1 MKKKTPIFGYF
12 LLLFFIFVV
21 LFSLQQMFIRQI
33 SISLFYYKFGTETI
47 SEIIWAGLVLLI
59 VLLFKNKYIFTQ
71 EREDYF
77 KSFKYIVPEL
87 ILSGFFLLVSLLSI
101 VTNQGKLDFT
111 AIFNVAL
118 YCLFIGIV
126 EEFLCRGWILNE
138 FLERYSENR
147 KEICLSIFFSA
158 LIFGLIHLTNVGT
171 TASIAEV
178 LVQVMNATAGGIFLA
193 LVYYKTKN
201 IWIVVTSHAIWDFSL
216 LLGDVNT
223 LGDCVVGT
231 PSNQM
236 IMSNVIS
243 GLFLTVAYL
252 CLCYWLYC
260 QTDLYEGKEKK
271 RGYLIIIG
279 VGIYLFSLFFG
290 GAPEEGYYTC
300 PNYQFKK
307 IDENFKASYYH
318 YGKYTLEDEGL
329 ELYLDDDYN
338 LVLKNRNDDQ
348 VKLITDEFYNFLLI
362 ENSDSYSIVI
372 HKDYNVVL
380 YNTYLKSDIQDTK
393 EYLESVKESLETY
406 VTTDIDE
413 IGVLEYQNSE
423 YKYPIIKDKQY
434 NYLYFDIDKKLYMDK

>member
-21 LFSLQQMFIRQI
+21 LFTLQQIFIRQI
-33 SISLFYYKFGTETI
+33 SISLFYYKFGAETI

-71 EREDYF
+71 KREDYF
-77 KSFKYIVPEL
+77 KSFKYIAPEL
-87 ILSGFFLLVSLLSI
+87 ILSGFFLLVSILSI
-101 VTNQGKLDFT
+101 VTNQGKIDSSS
-111 AIFNVAL
+111 IFNVAL

-138 FLERYSENR
+138 FLERYSDNK
-147 KEICLSIFFSA
+147 KEIKMSIFFSA
-158 LIFGLIHLTNVGT
+158 LIFGLIHLMNVGST
-171 TASIAEV
+171 HGIAEV

-201 IWIVVTSHAIWDFSL
+201 IWVVVTSHAIWDFSL
-216 LLGDVNT
+216 LLGDVNS
-223 LGDCVVGT
+223 LGDCIVGT

-236 IMSNVIS
+236 ILSNIIS
-243 GLFLTVAYL
+243 GIFLTVAYL

-271 RGYLIIIG
+271 RNYLIIIG

-300 PNYQFKK
+300 PNYQYKR
-307 IDENFKASYYH
+307 IEDNFKASFYQYD
-318 YGKYTLEDEGL
+318 KYTLEDEGL
-329 ELYLDDDYN
+329 ELYLDAN
-338 LVLKNRNDDQ
+338 NHLVLKNKNNDK
-348 VKLITDEFYNFLLI
+348 VELLTDNFYNFLLI
-362 ENSDSYSIVI
+362 ENSDTFSIFI

-380 YNTYLKSDIQDTK
+380 FNEFLKADIQESKD
-393 EYLESVKESLETY
+393 YLESIKESLETF

-434 NYLYFDIDKKLYMDK
+434 NYLYFDIDKKLYMNR